1 MKKKLFL
8 RFTIFLFAAQLFLS
22 IPVFA
27 QPQTFSVRKED
38 SHISFAIYKW
48 KVFKEEGRFK
58 DFTGTIVYDPK
69 NPATSQVE
77 FTVQANSIDSRNADR
92 DGALRSKDFFNVA
105 QYPTLGF
112 RSRQVEKKSADTL
125 LVTGD
130 LTIRGV
136 TKPITIPIKLL
147 GINRVGDMGLLAGF
161 ESTFVINREDFGIA
175 RGWDIISKEATVHL
189 MIGASSGGRQ
199 ASR

>member
-1 MKKKLFL
+1 MNLKSLL
-8 RFTIFLFAAQLFLS
+8 RRVACLAVALLLLFAPSSA
-22 IPVFA
+22 PA
-27 QPQTFSVRKED
+27 QTFNVRKED
-38 SHISFAIYKW
+38 SHLGFSIYKW

-58 DFTGTIVYDPK
+58 DFIGTIYYDPK
-69 NPATSQVE
+69 KPAASQVE
-77 FTVQANSIDSRNADR
+77 FTVQASSIDSRNTDR
-92 DGALRSKDFFNVA
+92 DGTLRSKDFFNVV

-112 RSRQVEKKSADTL
+112 KSWQVAPKNADTL

-136 TKPITIPIKLL
+136 TKPITIPVKIL
-147 GINRVGDMGLLAGF
+147 GVNRVGDLGLLAGF

-175 RGWDIISKEATVHL
+175 RGWDTIGKEVTIHL
-189 MIGASSGGRQ
+189 LIGAGSSDRQ

>member
-1 MKKKLFL
+1 MNHKLF
-8 RFTIFLFAAQLFLS
+8 RGIATFLFAAQFFLS
-22 IPVFA
+22 IPLFA

-58 DFTGTIVYDPK
+58 DFTGTIIYDPK
-69 NPATSQVE
+69 NPAVSQVE

-92 DGALRSKDFFNVA
+92 DGALRSKEFFNVA

-112 RSRQVEKKSADTL
+112 TSQQVAQKGTDTL
-125 LVTGD
+125 LVTGA
-130 LTIRGV
+130 LTMRGV
-136 TKPITIPIKLL
+136 TKAITIPVKIL
-147 GINRVGDMGLLAGF
+147 GVNRVGDMGLLAGF

-175 RGWDIISKEATVHL
+175 RGWDIIGKEATIHL
-189 MIGASSGGRQ
+189 LIGAGSGGQR

>member
-1 MKKKLFL
+1 MKKNNFW
-8 RFTIFLFAAQLFLS
+8 RFTMLLFVAQLFLS
-22 IPVFA
+22 IPIFA
-27 QPQTFSVRKED
+27 QPQTFNVRKED
-38 SHISFAIYKW
+38 SHIGFAIYKW

-58 DFTGTIVYDPK
+58 DFAGTIVYDPK

-112 RSRQVEKKSADTL
+112 KSRQVEKKSADTL

-130 LTIRGV
+130 LTMRGV

-161 ESTFVINREDFGIA
+161 ESTFAINREDFGIA

-189 MIGASSGGRQ
+189 MIGASNGGRQ